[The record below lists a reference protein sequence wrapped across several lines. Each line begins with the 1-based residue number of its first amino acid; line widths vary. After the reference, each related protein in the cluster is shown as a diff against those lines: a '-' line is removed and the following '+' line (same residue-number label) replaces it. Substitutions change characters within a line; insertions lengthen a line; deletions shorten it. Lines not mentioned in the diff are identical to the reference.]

1 MANPDYESLKRWFE
15 KQGQDYTEDLRNFAE
30 GNFQLDKILD
40 FAKSKAR
47 TDAEREKFEKTSF
60 RESWKSGAGDEFV
73 NAEVERTNQ
82 DYLTETT
89 REIDKAT
96 STFTLARVEID
107 ENYLSDT
114 KNNLFIS
121 FEEKKSELQEVAV
134 ERAEEARERQREILR
149 KEAREELTAESI
161 RRQGFRS
168 VKRFAEFWNLTP
180 KESRDI
186 LEERGFTIE
195 EETGRFK

>member
-15 KQGQDYTEDLRNFAE
+15 KQGQDYTEDLRNFSDSNE
-30 GNFQLDKILD
+30 QLDKILD

-96 STFTLARVEID
+96 STFTLARVDID

-161 RRQGFRS
+161 RRQRFRS
-168 VKRFAEFWNLTP
+168 VKRFSAFWNLTP

-195 EETGRFK
+195 EGRFK

>member
-1 MANPDYESLKRWFE
+1 MATQDYESLKRWFE
-15 KQGQDYTEDLRNFAE
+15 RAGQDYTEDLRNFSD
-30 GNFQLDKILD
+30 GNTQLDKILD

-60 RESWKSGAGDEFV
+60 RDSWKKGAKDEFSDEYV
-73 NAEVERTNQ
+73 IKTNQ
-82 DYLTETT
+82 DYLSETT
-89 REIDKAT
+89 REIEKST
-96 STFTLARVEID
+96 STFTLRKVDID
-107 ENYLSDT
+107 ENYLPDT
-114 KNNLFIS
+114 TNNLFIS

-186 LEERGFTIE
+186 LEERGFTVE